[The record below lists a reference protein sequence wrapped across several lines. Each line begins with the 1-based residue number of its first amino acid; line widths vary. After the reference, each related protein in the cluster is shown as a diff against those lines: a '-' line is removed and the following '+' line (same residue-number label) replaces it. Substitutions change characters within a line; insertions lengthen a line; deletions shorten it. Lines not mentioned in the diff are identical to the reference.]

1 MSVLPHLEAKQKGLS
16 AESLRNNIVSIN
28 RQYKKRGGFLPPPPG
43 LNTSV
48 LLILVG

>member
-28 RQYKKRGGFLPPPPG
+28 RQYKNGEDFCLLPRIKY
-43 LNTSV
+43 LRIAYV
-48 LLILVG
+48 